1 MPALLK
7 IKRVIEN
14 DIFKITFSL
23 DNEKLPES
31 DKELLRK
38 FGEPSIDIGGT
49 YTPSAGTSFTLPA
62 KFIKVK
68 SDLPHTQ
75 EFDSKSA
82 DYSTNTKEKALK
94 FQETFITKYNAAFAA
109 LRAKADTFTGEQV
122 ENI

>member
-49 YTPSAGTSFTLPA
+49 YTPSVGTSFTLPA